1 MRAMKHWLIVGASR
15 GLGLA
20 LARTVCAE
28 GARVTAV
35 AQRAEAKHA
44 ALEAEQ
50 GARLKYMHADVR
62 SEPELQRAAQG
73 LAPDT
78 LFHVLVYNSAIHL
91 EHERLDIEQSSPEAM
106 LETLDVNAVGAARVV
121 KHFRRFLAKNA
132 LIVFISSEAGSI
144 SSAER
149 ATEYGYCMSKAALN
163 MLAKLLSNREQ
174 KLGSG
179 VQIVTMNPGW
189 MRTDM
194 GGAQAHLSAEEAA
207 ESIIRTLAVR
217 PATGA
222 PLFVD
227 RDGQPLPW

>member
-1 MRAMKHWLIVGASR
+1 MRLMKHWLIVGASR

-28 GARVTAV
+28 GARVTAI

-50 GARLKYMHADVR
+50 GTRLTYTHADVR
-62 SEPELQRAAQG
+62 SESELQTAASS

-78 LFHVLVYNSAIHL
+78 RFDVLVYNSAIHL
-91 EHERLDIEQSSPEAM
+91 EHECPDIEQSSPEAL

-121 KHFRRFLAKNA
+121 KHFRRFLASNG

-144 SSAER
+144 TNARR

-174 KLGSG
+174 KLGSA
-179 VQIVTMNPGW
+179 VQVVTVNPGW

-207 ESIIRTLAVR
+207 KSIVRSLAVR
-217 PATGA
+217 PASGA

-227 RDGQPLPW
+227 RSGQALPW